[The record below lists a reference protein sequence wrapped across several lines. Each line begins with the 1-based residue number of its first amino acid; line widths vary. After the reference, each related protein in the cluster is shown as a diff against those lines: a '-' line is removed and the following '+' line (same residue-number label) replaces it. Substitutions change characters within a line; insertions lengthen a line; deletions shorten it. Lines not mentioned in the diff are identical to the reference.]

1 MTRRALRNCTLG
13 PLQRHAE
20 RLLWAGRRES
30 TKVSYSGK
38 WMRFVNFCTLTLPS
52 EYGMQPRKTL
62 PASMSTVLLYLSH
75 LSQEGEVREGSL
87 NPYLA
92 AVNQMHQDAG
102 FRRPALGH
110 YVDLL
115 RKGFANVEAQET
127 SSAPVHMPLPP
138 AVVHDILALGLAS
151 SDNETLRQAACI
163 VLCYCWFNRADTGVP
178 TL

>member
-1 MTRRALRNCTLG
+1 MMTRRALRDCTLG

-62 PASMSTVLLYLSH
+62 PASISTVLLYLSH

-102 FRRPALGH
+102 FW
-110 YVDLL
+110 
-115 RKGFANVEAQET
+115 
-127 SSAPVHMPLPP
+127 SS
-138 AVVHDILALGLAS
+138 GS
-151 SDNETLRQAACI
+151 
-163 VLCYCWFNRADTGVP
+163 LC
-178 TL
+178 